1 MRFDTA
7 IFQGYKIPPFYDS
20 MIGKLIVYAKSR
32 DEAIRKMR
40 AALSELVIGGVG
52 SNIEQQ
58 LELLS
63 QSEFTSGSYCTD
75 LLERTVG
82 Q

>member
-7 IFQGYKIPPFYDS
+7 IFQDYRIPPFYDS

-40 AALSELVIGGVG
+40 AALSELVIDGVG

-58 LELLS
+58 LKL
-63 QSEFTSGSYCTD
+63 QTRQEFITVSYCTN
-75 LLERTVG
+75 LLEKTEG
-82 Q
+82 